1 MIWVIIITDAVLI
14 LTGIAVLH
22 GKCDDIIAGY
32 STMPAEKRQQ
42 YDTDRLRILVA
53 GLFFTEAALF
63 FLWLIEAEWT
73 KTVFLAASVASIVI
87 YAILTHTWVK
97 RK

>member
-1 MIWVIIITDAVLI
+1 MIWVIIITAAVLV

-32 STMPAEKRQQ
+32 STMPAEKRQK
-42 YDTDRLRILVA
+42 Y
-53 GLFFTEAALF
+53 
-63 FLWLIEAEWT
+63 
-73 KTVFLAASVASIVI
+73 ASIVI
-87 YAILTHTWVK
+87 YAVLTHTWVK

>member
-1 MIWVIIITDAVLI
+1 MIWVIIITDAVLV

-42 YDTDRLRILVA
+42 YDTNRLRILVA

-63 FLWLIEAEWT
+63 FLWLIE

-87 YAILTHTWVK
+87 YAILTYTWVK